1 MVRSISKKDKSVTK
15 ILIVD
20 DSPTMRGLVQ
30 SALTKDGHT
39 FATAEDGIDGLKKF
53 DAFAPDI
60 VIADINM
67 PRLGGV
73 EMIHAMRQQK
83 SKKEVPIVVLT
94 TETSS
99 ELKNKIRE
107 AGANSWVAK
116 PFDDEVLCNLVRQ
129 MAS

>member
-1 MVRSISKKDKSVTK
+1 MPK

-30 SALTKDGHT
+30 SALKQDGFV
-39 FATAEDGIDGLKKF
+39 FASAEDGVDGLEKF
-53 DAFAPDI
+53 KAFGPDL

-67 PRLGGV
+67 PRMDGV
-73 EMIHAMRQQK
+73 EMITEIRRLK
-83 SKKEVPIVVLT
+83 SKSEVLILVLT

-99 ELKNKIRE
+99 ELKDKIRT

-116 PFDDEVLCNLVRQ
+116 PFDDQVLRNVVNQ
-129 MAS
+129 MLG

>member
-1 MVRSISKKDKSVTK
+1 MTK